1 MIEDFVFLEGSTA
14 SIVEIDTNLIK
25 MENKTLEMASSETVS
40 NLFKTQKGFNSY
52 RGKLYPPRIGDHGLS
67 TGFVQ

>member
-14 SIVEIDTNLIK
+14 SIIEIDADLIK

-40 NLFKTQKGFNSY
+40 NLFKTQKGFYSY
-52 RGKLYPPRIGDHGLS
+52 RGKLNKVHRG
-67 TGFVQ
+67 